1 MKKLESR
8 NLGLLSIKAQ
18 SLPPDFWS
26 LSPDSSFFCPM
37 VLWLLQYVSQMLGGC
52 SQLNIEPGSKNLAHS
67 EGMLQ
72 SGQNCFRAGYI
83 KLPGTSRIVFGVR
96 TVQLGIGG
104 ILSDPGHVILNTD
117 WNVSRWRAR
126 STRYYYK
133 CCVLYM
139 MSVPGNNGVKPSFSF
154 LIFWK
159 VAHVCAHSSYPI
171 ILKVWYFLTTEAWR
185 TPGVLLSE
193 CKQIWKAFCM
203 AGWVGEG
210 RRSVRSWDPCCKV
223 FVLQYEGVWW
233 MNFES

>member
-1 MKKLESR
+1 
-8 NLGLLSIKAQ
+8 
-18 SLPPDFWS
+18 
-26 LSPDSSFFCPM
+26 
-37 VLWLLQYVSQMLGGC
+37 
-52 SQLNIEPGSKNLAHS
+52 
-67 EGMLQ
+67 MLQ

-159 VAHVCAHSSYPI
+159 VAHVCAQSSYPI